1 MMKLKAF
8 LKLLVALLAA
18 ASLQAAIAPTAHVA
32 ALDPAPPFPTN
43 LRASDGTYSYMV
55 KVSWTASAGAT
66 DYRVF
71 RANGLDGNKTS
82 MANVTTPYYDDYSAW
97 GGLQIHHYWVIACI
111 NGSNCS
117 GGGNDFGTPDSGFRG
132 LDTPDVSASDGT
144 YTDKVRVT
152 WTSIQAA
159 ESYTLYRGTSEAGY
173 STSQSNL
180 TTTSYDDT
188 NAVRGTLYYY
198 WVKAVAPIDESS
210 MGGPNTGYRNYS
222 APTGVAATDGTYT
235 DKVRVNWAGS
245 ANAARYQV
253 WREPAAGGT
262 AQKLG
267 ALVSPP
273 FDDATAVP
281 GVSYDYTVTACN
293 ADETICSQRSAE
305 DSGYRT
311 LTAPTGVAASD
322 GMYADKVRVTW
333 NTSTGATSY
342 SVLRATSPTGTR
354 TEIAA
359 PTGRPY
365 DDVSAA
371 PNAVYHYWV
380 KACTAL
386 VCSAASGSDSGYRSA
401 VQLRTYLPLVLK

>member
-1 MMKLKAF
+1 MRLNAL
-8 LKLLVALLAA
+8 LKLLAALLAA
-18 ASLQAAIAPTAHVA
+18 ASLQAAIAPAAHVA
-32 ALDPAPPFPTN
+32 ALALAPPFPTN
-43 LRASDGTYSYMV
+43 LRASDGSYDYMV
-55 KVSWTASAGAT
+55 KVSWNASPGAT

-71 RANGLDGNKTS
+71 RANSLSGSKTS
-82 MANVTTPYYDDYSAW
+82 IANVTTTYYDDYSAW

-111 NGSNCS
+111 NGTNCS

-132 LDTPDVSASDGT
+132 LDTPDVSASDGA
-144 YTDKVRVT
+144 YSDKVRVS
-152 WTSIQAA
+152 WGSIQSA

-173 STSQSNL
+173 NMSVADL

-188 NAVRGTLYYY
+188 SALRGTIYYY

-210 MGGPNTGYRNYS
+210 MGGPNTGYRNYA

-235 DKVRVNWAGS
+235 DKVRVTWAGS
-245 ANAARYQV
+245 ANATRYQV

-267 ALVSPP
+267 ALASPP
-273 FDDATAVP
+273 FDDTTAVP

-293 ADETICSQRSAE
+293 SDETICSQLSAD
-305 DSGYRT
+305 DSGYRG
-311 LTAPTGVAASD
+311 LTAPAGVAASD
-322 GMYADKVRVTW
+322 GMYPDKVRVTW
-333 NTSTGATSY
+333 NTSAGATSY
-342 SVLRATSPTGTR
+342 SVLRAASPTGTR

-359 PTGRPY
+359 PTGTTY

-371 PNAVYHYWV
+371 LNTVYHYWV
-380 KACTAL
+380 KACTAI
-386 VCSAASGSDSGYRSA
+386 VCSPVSGSDSGYRSG